1 MKTRR
6 LGRSGLQVST
16 LALGTMNFG
25 HPTGKREALQIID
38 AAIDGGINLLD
49 CADVYADGKSERIL
63 GEALKKNGKRRQVF
77 ITSKVY
83 WPTGS
88 GPNDRGNA
96 RHRIIKACEGSLER
110 LQTDWIDIY
119 FLHRT
124 DFNVPQEESLA
135 ALDLLVRQGK
145 IRYTACS
152 THPPWRT
159 VEALWISDKH
169 HFPKFTCEQPPYNL
183 LDRRAENDIIPMC
196 RAYDMGIIS
205 WSPLAQGVL
214 AGRYSDAAKL
224 PKGSR
229 GAQKTVYADRITP
242 QGISVAAK
250 LTDRAKR
257 SGHTP
262 ARMAVAW
269 VLHQRG
275 ITAAI
280 IGPRK
285 LAHLKD
291 LLPAAELE
299 LTEEDLHHFD
309 RLVPPGR
316 HVSDHFNTAGWRT
329 GFHSVS
335 PATI

>member
-1 MKTRR
+1 MKNRR
-6 LGRSGLQVST
+6 LGRSGLQVSV

-25 HPTGKREALQIID
+25 KPTAKKESLRIID
-38 AAIDGGINLLD
+38 AAIDAGINLLD

-63 GEALKKNGKRRQVF
+63 GEALQKNAKRAKVF

-96 RHRIIKACEGSLER
+96 RHRIIQSCEGSLKR
-110 LQTDWIDIY
+110 LQTDCIDIY

-145 IRYTACS
+145 IRYIACS
-152 THPPWRT
+152 THPAWRI
-159 VEALWISDKH
+159 VEALWIADKH

-183 LDRRAENDIIPMC
+183 LDRRAENEIFPMC
-196 RAYDMGIIS
+196 RTYDMGIIG
-205 WSPLAQGVL
+205 WSPLAQGLL
-214 AGRYSDAAKL
+214 AGRYTDPAKL

-229 GAQKTVYADRITP
+229 ATLKTVFADRITAE
-242 QGISVAAK
+242 GISVSARLA
-250 LTDRAKR
+250 DRAT
-257 SGHTP
+257 SNGWTP

-269 VLHQRG
+269 VLHQAD

-280 IGPRK
+280 IGPRT
-285 LAHLKD
+285 LAHLQD
-291 LLPAAELE
+291 LLPAAELQ
-299 LTEEDLHHFD
+299 LNEDDLRFCD
-309 RLVPPGR
+309 GLVPPGQ
-316 HVSDHFNTAGWRT
+316 HVSDHLNTAGWREA
-329 GFHSVS
+329 FR
-335 PATI
+335 